1 MPDPLPD
8 LRLPGRSP
16 HWKWLICGLLLL
28 ATTINYMDRLTINL
42 TAKEIMADF
51 HIDERGYAYL
61 ESEFGF
67 AFAVG
72 SIVFGWCVDR
82 YNVRWI
88 YPAAVLAW
96 SMAGFAT
103 GLMQGFYGLLIC
115 RFLLGLSEGGNWPSA
130 LRTTQRILEPSERPM
145 GNSILQS
152 GAAVGA
158 ILTPLV
164 VMGMAELTG
173 SWRGVFLVVGTLGSA
188 WVVLW
193 LSSVRN
199 DDLKVERAK
208 NSSSL
213 AAIVVPL
220 VLLLGLDIGVH
231 VYFSDDPHLCLA
243 TKILVT
249 VVGIA
254 CVFAWL
260 IHGTRDET
268 RLPRRV
274 FITRFCVLA
283 VLVVTINITW
293 HYFRAWLPL
302 FLETAHGYTKNET
315 RWFMVAYYIL
325 TDIGTLTAGFV
336 TFQLARRWMSVH
348 WSRMTVFCTCALLT
362 TLSVVVAYLP
372 AGPLLLGL
380 LLVIGF
386 AALGL
391 FPNYYS
397 FSQEIT
403 VQYQGKVTGALG
415 CACWLSMSLLHEL
428 VGESI
433 KETGKYSQAMSVA
446 GLMPLLG
453 VAALLLFWG
462 KTQPRTETPP
472 EPAELPPEVPVLEHI
487 QPALADRVQASPS

>member
-1 MPDPLPD
+1 MPVPLPE
-8 LRLPGRSP
+8 LRVPERSP
-16 HWKWLICGLLLL
+16 NWKWLICGLLLL

-42 TAKEIMADF
+42 TAKDIMVDF
-51 HIDERGYAYL
+51 GIDERGYAYL
-61 ESEFGF
+61 ESAFAF

-103 GLMQGFYGLLIC
+103 GLMQGFFGLLVC

-152 GAAVGA
+152 GAAAGA

-164 VMGMAELTG
+164 VMGMAALTG
-173 SWRGVFLVVGTLGSA
+173 SWRGVFLVVGTLGA
-188 WVVLW
+188 GWVVLW
-193 LSSVRN
+193 LSCVRK
-199 DDLKVERAK
+199 DDLTVEQGK
-208 NSSSL
+208 TSSSL
-213 AAIVVPL
+213 AVIVVPL
-220 VLLLGLDIGVH
+220 VLLLGLDIAVH
-231 VYFSDDPHLCLA
+231 AYFSDDPQLTLA
-243 TKILVT
+243 TKIFVT
-249 VVGIA
+249 VAGIA
-254 CVFAWL
+254 CVFTWL
-260 IHGTRDET
+260 IYGTRDET

-283 VLVVTINITW
+283 VLVVTINLTW

-302 FLETAHGYTKNET
+302 FLETSHGYTKNEM
-315 RWFMVAYYIL
+315 RWFMMAYYIF
-325 TDIGTLTAGFV
+325 TDIGTLTAGFI
-336 TFQLARRWMSVH
+336 TLQLARRYMSVH
-348 WSRMTVFCTCALLT
+348 GSRMAVFCTCALLT
-362 TLSVVVAYLP
+362 TLSAVVAFLP

-415 CACWLSMSLLHEL
+415 CTCWLSMSLLHEL

-433 KETGKYSQAMSVA
+433 KQTGNYSQAMSVA

-453 VAALLLFWG
+453 VVALFLFWG
-462 KTQPRTETPP
+462 KTQPRTEIPP
-472 EPAELPPEVPVLEHI
+472 EASEVPPEEPVEEHV